1 MSTLISRCK
10 PHRGFFASDEVVRP
24 SSRPLSKRS
33 HAPQSNVG
41 TRLTC
46 DTAEIGASIAAA
58 AACTHR
64 VRQAD
69 ILLQHVQRV
78 GVHALQQ
85 QHLRN
90 AKRNVI
96 EGTSSPSST
105 RRLSENWP
113 NTITAA
119 SPSLACDPCAIASGN
134 WFGSSTIA
142 KPMPMISATPA
153 KCTRN
158 QSAAEHCQAA
168 LGGAHR

>member
-1 MSTLISRCK
+1 MSTLISLSK
-10 PHRGFFASDEVVRP
+10 PHRGFASDEAVRP

-46 DTAEIGASIAAA
+46 VTAEIGASIAAA

-69 ILLQHVQRV
+69 ALLQHVQRV
-78 GVHALQQ
+78 GLHALQLQ
-85 QHLRN
+85 QQQQEQHPHLRN

-96 EGTSSPSST
+96 EGTSSPSFT
-105 RRLSENWP
+105 RRLSANWP

-119 SPSLACDPCAIASGN
+119 SPSLACDPCVIVSVN

-142 KPMPMISATPA
+142 KPMPMISPTPA
-153 KCTRN
+153 KGPRD
-158 QSAAEHCQAA
+158 
-168 LGGAHR
+168 